1 MRVGISQH
9 GYGKGYPG
17 GGIRKPEEYLKRFA
31 AHFKV
36 DGSFA
41 AAKTSLLSCLLAG
54 LLAYHQ
60 LVILGNGNADAIC
73 EGLVYYTGSDWA
85 LACGRWATRYL
96 SISSLNL
103 VMPGIWVLLY
113 MLTVFATVMMLA
125 KLWGIRSRLG
135 ICLVSILMAVN
146 PAVIEQS
153 LLQYM
158 FLCWGM
164 SNMLGTAFVY
174 LTFKGEYR
182 AKRLLLAPLCMAV
195 AFGFYQSS
203 VGLICLCFG
212 MTLILALLNGMEFR
226 QAMTVL
232 LRFILG
238 SILGVALYFGIQ
250 HVEILRYGVEESGRV
265 QLFSFQSIFQSL
277 AQTIPQAY
285 RAFWDYF
292 RDYFFYRKLIY
303 ELLFAAGLALFAI
316 HLGRRLREKAYGES
330 ALALLLLLLLP
341 LLGNI
346 SKVLFPDNIVTS
358 IMQYQSNFVVPFL
371 FALLE
376 GCRLKWDW
384 MKNLG
389 RIGALSATA
398 VLFWGYLV
406 SANATYSTYELSYRH
421 INFMTASILQRV
433 YEMPEYSSE
442 DTIVFAGFIDDEEL
456 RSSIPAYK
464 FAYGKY
470 ENPVFWVDAGSGLK
484 QNRNNYLLNYFGFE
498 GGEIRGLMHG
508 AYNEA
513 VQSDR
518 FAEMEIYPGADSIEK
533 FDNMIIVKLSEE
545 PPLFD

>member
-1 MRVGISQH
+1 MRGSISQ
-9 GYGKGYPG
+9 YGKIYP
-17 GGIRKPEEYLKRFA
+17 GGIRKPEEYLKEFA
-31 AHFKV
+31 AHFKI

-41 AAKTSLLSCLLAG
+41 AAKTSLLACLLAG

-73 EGLVYYTGSDWA
+73 EGLFYYTGADWA

-125 KLWGIRSRLG
+125 KLWEIKSRLG
-135 ICLVSILMAVN
+135 IGLITMLMAVN

-158 FLCWGM
+158 FLTWGA
-164 SNMLGTAFVY
+164 SNLLGTAFVT
-174 LTFKGEYR
+174 LNFKKGSR
-182 AKRLLLAPLCMAV
+182 WKQFLLAPMCMAA
-195 AFGFYQSS
+195 AFGLYQTS
-203 VGLICLCFG
+203 VGLICVCFG
-212 MTLILALLNGMEFR
+212 MTLILELFNGMR
-226 QAMTVL
+226 MKQAMQAV
-232 LRFILG
+232 LRFAAG
-238 SILGVALYFGIQ
+238 SVIGVALYFSVQ
-250 HVEILRYGVEESGRV
+250 QLEVLRYGVEESARV
-265 QLFSFQSIFQSL
+265 QMFSFTAILQSL
-277 AQTIPQAY
+277 GETIPQAY
-285 RAFWDYF
+285 QAFGAYF
-292 RDYFFYRKLIY
+292 SDYFFFRKQIY
-303 ELLFAAGLALFAI
+303 ALVFIGILVLFALYFVRGLKK
-316 HLGRRLREKAYGES
+316 RAYVES
-330 ALALLLLLLLP
+330 GLALLLLLLLP
-341 LLGNI
+341 VLGNI

-358 IMQYQSNFVVPFL
+358 LMQYQSNFVVPFL

-376 GCRLKWDW
+376 GCQLKWDW

-389 RIGALSATA
+389 RIGALFATA
-398 VLFWGYLV
+398 LLFWGYMV

-433 YEMPEYSSE
+433 YEMPGYSSE

-456 RSSIPAYK
+456 QNAIPAYK
-464 FAYGKY
+464 YAYGKY
-470 ENPVFWVDAGSGLK
+470 ENPVFWMDAGSGLR
-484 QNRNNYLLNYFGFE
+484 QNRNNYLLNYFGFK

-508 AYNEA
+508 IYNEA

-545 PPLFD
+545 PPLFE